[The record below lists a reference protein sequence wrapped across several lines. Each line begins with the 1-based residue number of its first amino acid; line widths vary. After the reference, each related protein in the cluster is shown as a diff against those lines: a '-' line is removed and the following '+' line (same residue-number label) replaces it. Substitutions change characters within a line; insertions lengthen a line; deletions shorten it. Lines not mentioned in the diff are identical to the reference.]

1 MSDLIVPIVIIIVMF
16 LLIDSIENWILLLLF
31 GLMFIP
37 LSFMFTYQMA
47 DSTYT
52 VLFGAD
58 ISAYTGNLTG
68 FDTIMQMVMWF
79 IPIVA
84 FAKLYIMR
92 KSDTMDEQEASD
104 GIV

>member
-1 MSDLIVPIVIIIVMF
+1 MSDLLIPIVIIIVMF
-16 LLIDSIENWILLLLF
+16 LLIDSIDNWILLLLF

-37 LSFMFTYQMA
+37 LSFMFTYQMV

-52 VLFGAD
+52 TLFGAD
-58 ISAYTGNLTG
+58 ISAYAGNLQG
-68 FDTIMQMVMWF
+68 FDTIMQMIMWF

-92 KSDTMDEQEASD
+92 KSNSMGEGEVDEP
-104 GIV
+104 V

>member
-1 MSDLIVPIVIIIVMF
+1 MSDLIIPIVIIIVMF
-16 LLIDSIENWILLLLF
+16 LLIDSIDNWVLLVLF

-52 VLFGAD
+52 ALFGAD
-58 ISAYTGNLTG
+58 ISAYTGNITG
-68 FDTIMQMVMWF
+68 FDTTMQMIMWF

-84 FAKLYIMR
+84 FTKLYIMR
-92 KSDTMDEQEASD
+92 KSNSMGEGEVD
-104 GIV
+104 GLD

>member
-47 DSTYT
+47 DATYT

-58 ISAYTGNLTG
+58 ISAYTGNLQG
-68 FDTIMQMVMWF
+68 FDTIMQLVMWF

-92 KSDTMDEQEASD
+92 KSDTMGEQEASD

>member
-1 MSDLIVPIVIIIVMF
+1 MTDLIVPIVIIVVMF
-16 LLIDSIENWILLLLF
+16 LLIDAIDNWVLLTLF

-47 DSTYT
+47 DSAYT
-52 VLFGAD
+52 VLFGVD
-58 ISAYTGNLTG
+58 ISAYAGNIVG
-68 FDTIMQMVMWF
+68 FNSAMQMVMWF

-92 KSDTMDEQEASD
+92 KSNSMGEGEVD
-104 GIV
+104 GLD